1 MEEEDISM
9 GEKIRRQRVIKG
21 ISQEAIAFHLGISQ
35 NAYSKIERDETQAT
49 VKRIYQIAKV
59 LDVPVQALLPKSFDL
74 TALTLY
80 GLKETWRKISSLFY
94 RKKNSESL

>member
-21 ISQEAIAFHLGISQ
+21 ISQEAMAFHLGISQ
-35 NAYSKIERDETQAT
+35 NAYSKIERNETEAT

-59 LDVPVQALLPKSFDL
+59 LNVPVQSLLPKSFDL

-80 GLKETWRKISSLFY
+80 GISEAWKKFTSLFN
-94 RKKNSESL
+94 REKKTKSL